1 MPSIRPHRV
10 RRQRKRRNRDHG
22 YTTRRYNRSFR
33 GIRAGMGGER
43 VAGLISCLKLRQRD
57 LPLLWDADSL
67 LGPKDETGADT

>member
-1 MPSIRPHRV
+1 
-10 RRQRKRRNRDHG
+10 
-22 YTTRRYNRSFR
+22 
-33 GIRAGMGGER
+33 MGGER